1 MDGRVMRKN
10 ALQKKP
16 RTLLSRTLGRYL
28 ACVTAVFL
36 VNAPLFYLI
45 LHYFYADAPEDD
57 IMVGMTLLLL
67 LNFVVISVSYFIT
80 LRFATH
86 SLWHPFDDTLR
97 KTERFNIAKDEVP
110 HFNDTDISE
119 FNRLNSSLEQLMKR
133 DHESFRIQ
141 KELTENASHELQTPL
156 AVIRSK
162 LDLLMQEEM
171 NERQMNIVSDLYN
184 LTMRMSHLNRNLLLL
199 AKIDNAQYAMTEE
212 VDIATLLADTLP
224 MYGALQSDIPIKVS
238 DRRSAQGRTLKANTI
253 LLECLLKNLIVNA
266 LRHTASGGDV
276 TVTLID
282 RTLTVSNT
290 ACGGALREETLFRRF
305 RSGEARQSGT
315 GLGLAIVRSIC
326 DFHNWTVT
334 YSFAEGRH
342 TFCLGFRF

>member
-1 MDGRVMRKN
+1 MKRS

-16 RTLLSRTLGRYL
+16 RTLLSRTLGRFL
-28 ACVTAVFL
+28 ICVTAVFML
-36 VNAPLFYLI
+36 NAPLFYLI
-45 LHYFYADAPEDD
+45 LRYFYADGPEDD
-57 IMVGMTLLLL
+57 VMVGMTLLFL
-67 LNFVVISVSYFIT
+67 LNFVVISVAYFIT

-110 HFNDTDISE
+110 RFNETDISE
-119 FNRLNSSLEQLMKR
+119 FNRLNRSLAQLMER

-141 KELTENASHELQTPL
+141 KEFTENASHELQTPL

-171 NERQMNIVSDLYN
+171 NERQMNIVSDLYH

-199 AKIDNAQYAMTEE
+199 AKIDNAQYATAEE
-212 VDIATLLADTLP
+212 VDIGTLLAETLP
-224 MYGALQSDIPIKVS
+224 MYGVLQSDIPIKVS
-238 DRRSAQGRTLKANTI
+238 DRRSVHGRTLRANTV

-266 LRHTASGGDV
+266 LRHTAPGGDV
-276 TVTLID
+276 TVTMTD
-282 RTLTVSNT
+282 KTLTVSNT
-290 ACGGALREETLFRRF
+290 AMDGPLREETLFRRF
-305 RSGEARQSGT
+305 RSGEVRHSGT

-326 DFHNWTVT
+326 DFHKWTVS

-342 TFCLGFRF
+342 TFVLGFSKA